1 MTGKWPERN
10 FAATQ
15 IPTPWT
21 LTNSGKSERIWQDLT
36 TFSGGVSF
44 HQRKAEPDDQV
55 KRQTMMMQELLP
67 LAKNVVGDSWKD
79 WGVTEEN
86 AMAVMMQVQM
96 MAMMSPELQPKAAKV
111 MNFFQGQVGA
121 WAHQIF
127 VSGTKN
133 FTTWQAQR
141 PPSATKR
148 ILADRKSVV

>member
-1 MTGKWPERN
+1 MEG
-10 FAATQ
+10 
-15 IPTPWT
+15 I
-21 LTNSGKSERIWQDLT
+21 LTKAKE
-36 TFSGGVSF
+36 
-44 HQRKAEPDDQV
+44 AEPDDQV

-121 WAHQIF
+121 
-127 VSGTKN
+127 
-133 FTTWQAQR
+133 
-141 PPSATKR
+141 
-148 ILADRKSVV
+148 